1 MDPESGQLVRI
12 AEVNRQAIPV
22 GAVDIDPDDLG
33 DWETS
38 GILDVTNLF
47 EADATQIHRLKRTED
62 LVGACCKA
70 GYDGEYQSKAITNE
84 VYPLCRRELFL
95 STTPRRSRRQG

>member
-1 MDPESGQLVRI
+1 MLVFDTQVVHFP
-12 AEVNRQAIPV
+12 ATP
-22 GAVDIDPDDLG
+22 AVCYP
-33 DWETS
+33 
-38 GILDVTNLF
+38 
-47 EADATQIHRLKRTED
+47 QIHRLKRTED

-95 STTPRRSRRQG
+95 STTPRRSCRQG